1 MNFVQ
6 LAAVRALRGVGCRV
20 FLPLKPPQP
29 GSVWSP
35 TRGDA
40 APRAVFEVTPTHVTY
55 EHATMRG
62 REITVQSWHSWRQ
75 QSRAKCG
82 SDAA

>member
-29 GSVWSP
+29 GSLWTP

-40 APRAVFEVTPTHVTY
+40 LPRAVLDVTHTHVTY
-55 EHATMRG
+55 GHATTR
-62 REITVQSWHSWRQ
+62 REIKLSAWHSWRQ
-75 QSRAKCG
+75 QARAKCG
-82 SDAA
+82 EVQV

>member
-29 GSVWSP
+29 GSVWTP

-40 APRAVFEVTPTHVTY
+40 LPRAVLDVTHTHVTY
-55 EHATMRG
+55 GHESTR

-82 SDAA
+82 SDQS

>member
-20 FLPLKPPQP
+20 FLPLKPPSP
-29 GSVWSP
+29 GSLWTP

-40 APRAVFEVTPTHVTY
+40 LPRAVFVASPTHVTY
-55 EHATMRG
+55 GHGGTR

-75 QSRAKCG
+75 QARAKCG
-82 SDAA
+82 SDQP